1 MCWGIASMACW
12 VTPSKRRWRAGRRH
26 RSAIA
31 MRDAAPHPK
40 RADHDEA
47 VALGD
52 RGEGAD
58 RVEGAVAPQEDAL
71 SGGVPRAS
79 RQRSLAVF
87 LRRFS
92 AVSRRGSHHARVKST
107 KKILKK
113 TRTTED
119 TKRVQTPADA
129 CRKKK
134 HKIRSAPGS
143 PPHLQEVAA
152 ARDPRAPRTCAA
164 SRGRRAP
171 RASATSTRSTPRAG
185 QNVMTQN

>member
-1 MCWGIASMACW
+1 M
-12 VTPSKRRWRAGRRH
+12 GRRVDGVLGDDGVPGDAIEAPGVLGD
-26 RSAIA
+26 RSAVVK
-31 MRDAAPHPK
+31 RDAAPHPK

-92 AVSRRGSHHARVKST
+92 AVSRRGSHHAR
-107 KKILKK
+107 
-113 TRTTED
+113 
-119 TKRVQTPADA
+119 
-129 CRKKK
+129 C
-134 HKIRSAPGS
+134 
-143 PPHLQEVAA
+143 
-152 ARDPRAPRTCAA
+152 
-164 SRGRRAP
+164 
-171 RASATSTRSTPRAG
+171 
-185 QNVMTQN
+185 